1 MWSVK
6 KVAKKF
12 LILLIA
18 AYALKLLSG
27 RVILYWK
34 YWGNH
39 AEQYSSYRAQLEVCR
54 PDEVYH
60 KIPGVC
66 ERAKFAVETQ
76 SPWMSALADTLSET
90 HSCVEYPCTDILH
103 DILQKTW
110 VGAISLSIFLLI
122 FFFYAFTSIRNA
134 VSLKSK
140 YARDKKRDNDV
151 DLMLASPAPVGLL
164 AGSSA
169 PVDLLEGYGNQ
180 RYASNTSPW
189 SGQTQGYTLPKPG
202 YSGHQHVTNRN
213 PHPLPLLA
221 SQPTLDGSGSNNY
234 NHWYGSERP

>member
-39 AEQYSSYRAQLEVCR
+39 AEEYSSHTAQLEVCR
-54 PDEVYH
+54 SDDIYH
-60 KIPGVC
+60 KIPGAC
-66 ERAKFAVETQ
+66 QRAKFAVETQ
-76 SPWMSALADTLSET
+76 SPWMSALADTLSQT

-122 FFFYAFTSIRNA
+122 FFFYVFTSIRNA
-134 VSLKSK
+134 VSLESK
-140 YARDKKRDNDV
+140 YARKKNRDDDV
-151 DLMLASPAPVGLL
+151 DTMLASP
-164 AGSSA
+164 A
-169 PVDLLEGYGNQ
+169 PVDLLEGYRSD
-180 RYASNTSPW
+180 RYVSDASPW
-189 SGQTQGYTLPKPG
+189 RGQTQGYTLPQPG
-202 YSGHQHVTNRN
+202 YSGRQHVTLRN
-213 PHPLPLLA
+213 PLSLLA
-221 SQPTLDGSGSNNY
+221 SQPTLDGSGSGSNDY
-234 NHWYGSERP
+234 NHRYGSEQP